1 MTNSFWMI
9 GGPEK
14 CRFSWLLSTWVSGA
28 TRPSWWSLDNA
39 DRSTPARAERN
50 APVRHLAG
58 RRSRLASRRHSPLSA
73 SEADPWHKTCIPQQ
87 GVLTY
92 LHSATGCAEQ
102 IVGYSFKLSIT
113 GTFSVKWF
121 TILVTLAWLITF
133 LRFFRRNDG
142 TFLFICTFWWNLGIK
157 R

>member
-1 MTNSFWMI
+1 MTNSFWNDWWPWK
-9 GGPEK
+9 GP
-14 CRFSWLLSTWVSGA
+14 FFFAAIYLSSGA

-50 APVRHLAG
+50 ALVRRLAERRSHLAT
-58 RRSRLASRRHSPLSA
+58 RRHSLLSA

-121 TILVTLAWLITF
+121 TILVTLAWLISF